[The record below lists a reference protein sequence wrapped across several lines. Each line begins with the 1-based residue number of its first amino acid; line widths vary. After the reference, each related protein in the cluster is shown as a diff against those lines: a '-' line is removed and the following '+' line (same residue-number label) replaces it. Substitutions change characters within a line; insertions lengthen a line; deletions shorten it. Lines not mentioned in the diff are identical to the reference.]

1 MIQGLYWIAAIIIFV
16 LLEATTAS
24 LVCIWFAGGSL
35 AGLIASLLG
44 ANIYW
49 QILIFLVVSVACV
62 LFLRKVALKYVK
74 PEQSKTNLDRIIGE
88 TIRITEVSENG
99 EGKALVNDVG
109 WKVKTKQGETLQKGD
124 MVTITAVEGVKLIV
138 KK

>member
-1 MIQGLYWIAAIIIFV
+1 MIQGLYWIAAIVIFL
-16 LLEATTAS
+16 LLEAATAS

-35 AGLIASLLG
+35 AGLIAALLG
-44 ANIYW
+44 ANVYL
-49 QILIFLVVSVACV
+49 QILIFLVVSVLCV
-62 LFLRKVALKYVK
+62 LFLRKAALKYVK

-88 TIRITEVSENG
+88 TVRITDVSENG
-99 EGKALVNDVG
+99 EGKAVVNDVD
-109 WKVKTKQGETLQKGD
+109 WKVKTKQGEMLEKGD